1 MGPGKALS
9 LPTPVKTPA
18 WSVTTAQIPR
28 LWEVPGDVLF
38 TENNQIM
45 KKHNKHQ
52 LCVTEWWLKSLENKI
67 KSRLYSLDDYHQP
80 VVLQEVQRVL
90 RVMGQKMTSDLS
102 LMLSSLQCSFFSGW
116 IHTELYVCK
125 NSFVLESLGKCSS
138 QMELGVEWIAVL
150 QAIHL
155 RNALRIVHSNHTMWL
170 PWVCVYS
177 WTVRIP
183 HPPGWSKISM

>member
-1 MGPGKALS
+1 MSNLCENAFFFCLTGVS
-9 LPTPVKTPA
+9 LATIWGGRRVSWGGGA
-18 WSVTTAQIPR
+18 A
-28 LWEVPGDVLF
+28 
-38 TENNQIM
+38 
-45 KKHNKHQ
+45 
-52 LCVTEWWLKSLENKI
+52 EWPFQFL

-102 LMLSSLQCSFFSGW
+102 LMLLSLQCSFFSGW
-116 IHTELYVCK
+116 IHTELYACK
-125 NSFVLESLGKCSS
+125 NSFILESLGKCSS
-138 QMELGVEWIAVL
+138 QMDLGVEWIAVL

-170 PWVCVYS
+170 PWICVSS